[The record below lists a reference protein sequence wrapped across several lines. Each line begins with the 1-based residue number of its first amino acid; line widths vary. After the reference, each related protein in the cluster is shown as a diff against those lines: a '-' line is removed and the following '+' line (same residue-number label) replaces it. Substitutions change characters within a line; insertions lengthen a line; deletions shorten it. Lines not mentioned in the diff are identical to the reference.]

1 MLFEDILP
9 LSKINQWSNDERK
22 RIYDSPTTLWAW
34 FSQILEANAS
44 CHKAVTKVQAWREH
58 LGLEPLSPKT
68 NAYCKARKRL
78 PNNLLEL
85 ANDHVL
91 KKLDSS
97 ILTRDRWQGLQLKAI
112 DGSSMQL
119 MDTDENQLAYPQ

>member
-22 RIYDSPTTLWAW
+22 LIYDSPTTLWAW

-58 LGLEPLSPKT
+58 LGLEPPSPIT
-68 NAYCKARKRL
+68 DAYCKARKRL

-91 KKLDSS
+91 
-97 ILTRDRWQGLQLKAI
+97 
-112 DGSSMQL
+112 
-119 MDTDENQLAYPQ
+119 E